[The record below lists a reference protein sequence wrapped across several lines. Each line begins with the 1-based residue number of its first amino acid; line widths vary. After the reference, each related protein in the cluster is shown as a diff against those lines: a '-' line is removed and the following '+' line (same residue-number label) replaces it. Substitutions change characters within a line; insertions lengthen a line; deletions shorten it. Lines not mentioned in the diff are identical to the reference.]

1 MDDEDNEPSEW
12 DTVNYRR
19 YTTRRL
25 KGELRSERVS
35 RPHFFVLVRP
45 LNQMSIQEIPKSAIT
60 RLIGQTAPTSVA
72 AEHSAFKYIVKANAV
87 RPSIWDKQHL
97 HNLLAQGELTL
108 GSAVEARRIPVEIV
122 DATQPAEV
130 TCKGVVKIRA
140 EHTEEYIANHIRC
153 ESANILGF
161 RIMGKTQMLL
171 ITFDTPRPPR
181 RLSLDYEIV
190 PVYEHRPR
198 ALACFRCHGLG
209 HMAKFC
215 PSQAVCRHCG
225 RTHEEDSQCEETPFC
240 VACQA
245 AGYISLDPN
254 CPTRAFKATSP
265 PLPKKSAA
273 TKSNQGERPASI
285 AKNTDTSF
293 PTWSQVTASNGATNI
308 RKVED
313 RLERF
318 EQAQAASTGAWTK
331 FQQQMEN
338 FMQQKLDAM
347 QQQITSWMQASQ
359 GIREQTAMNS
369 PPPVKP
375 KKSDGPPVPNKSS
388 PPAVEHTTTQPR
400 IEKQHEQQKTHRTL
414 ERESA
419 VMTDRALDTIMQLLE
434 KLNSR
439 MEAIER
445 AMAQQEQVIMQH
457 KDVNE
462 PEIAQIKATADECK
476 RNYRRA
482 RNRSRE

>member
-1 MDDEDNEPSEW
+1 MDSVNAPAPLGPLQQLKQPTASLMASRTDGIATEHRNASSTRSGTRTVPDADAVAASAGSTPSTSKQLTTTSPEDSMEDEDNEPSEW

-25 KGELRSERVS
+25 KGELRLERVS
-35 RPHFFVLVRP
+35 RPHFFVLVRL

-87 RPSIWDKQHL
+87 RLSIWDKQHL
-97 HNLLAQGELTL
+97 HNLLSQRELTL

-122 DATQPAEV
+122 DATQPAEI

-171 ITFDTPRPPR
+171 ITFDTPRPPK

-225 RTHEEDSQCEETPFC
+225 RTHEEDSQCGETPSAWL
-240 VACQA
+240 VKQQ
-245 AGYISLDPN
+245 
-254 CPTRAFKATSP
+254 ATSHWTP
-265 PLPKKSAA
+265 TAPLEHLKPQA
-273 TKSNQGERPASI
+273 RRYP
-285 AKNTDTSF
+285 
-293 PTWSQVTASNGATNI
+293 
-308 RKVED
+308 RKV
-313 RLERF
+313 LL
-318 EQAQAASTGAWTK
+318 Q
-331 FQQQMEN
+331 N
-338 FMQQKLDAM
+338 
-347 QQQITSWMQASQ
+347 
-359 GIREQTAMNS
+359 
-369 PPPVKP
+369 
-375 KKSDGPPVPNKSS
+375 
-388 PPAVEHTTTQPR
+388 R
-400 IEKQHEQQKTHRTL
+400 IKESGQHQ
-414 ERESA
+414 
-419 VMTDRALDTIMQLLE
+419 
-434 KLNSR
+434 
-439 MEAIER
+439 
-445 AMAQQEQVIMQH
+445 
-457 KDVNE
+457 
-462 PEIAQIKATADECK
+462 
-476 RNYRRA
+476 
-482 RNRSRE
+482 